1 MFVTPE
7 IRLKNVIIIGDKVL
21 VKPLKPEEKT
31 SSGLY
36 LPPGVV
42 QQEKVQKGYVVKVGP
57 GYALPGTFDDEP
69 WKQEEQV
76 KYVPLQAN
84 EGDLAVFLVNQ
95 AIEIKYEEE
104 KYFIMPHNA
113 ILLLERDDEFS
124 L

>member
-1 MFVTPE
+1 MFLTPDN
-7 IRLKNVIIIGDKVL
+7 RLKNVLVIGDKVL

-36 LPPGVV
+36 LPPGVF

-57 GYALPGTFDDEP
+57 GYALPGSLEDEP
-69 WKQEEQV
+69 WKQEETV
-76 KYVPLQAN
+76 KYLSLQVR

-95 AIEIKYEEE
+95 AIELKYEEE

-113 ILLLERDDEFS
+113 ILLVERDDDF
-124 L
+124 